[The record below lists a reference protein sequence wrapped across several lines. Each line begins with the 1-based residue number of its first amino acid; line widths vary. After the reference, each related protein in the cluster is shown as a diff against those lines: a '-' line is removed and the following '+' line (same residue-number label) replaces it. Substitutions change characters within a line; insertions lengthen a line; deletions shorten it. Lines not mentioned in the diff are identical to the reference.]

1 MNCFMCKGTLED
13 RQTSFLVDV
22 ENCIVIVKNVPS
34 QVCKQCGETSY
45 SDSVAAELERI
56 VAEARKTITEVTIIN
71 YESWVA

>member
-1 MNCFMCKGTLED
+1 MTCFMCKGSIED

-22 ENCIVIVKNVPS
+22 ENCIVIIKNVPS
-34 QVCKQCGETSY
+34 QVCKQCGERSH

-56 VAEARKTITEVTIIN
+56 VSEARKTITEVTIIN